1 MALVPFRERDYLFP
15 NHQKFWDVV
24 HFLGLVRDF
33 GYRDEDELN
42 RSAKNLLVIVI
53 VRYFLKDTIGS
64 PLHDSQLA

>member
-15 NHQKFWDVV
+15 NHQNFWDVV

-42 RSAKNLLVIVI
+42 RSAKKSSGNSHRMVLLE
-53 VRYFLKDTIGS
+53 RYHRLTPS
-64 PLHDSQLA
+64 